1 MLEGRAEEL
10 VAAVVFGVVNPM
22 RPILVLLLGEGQMRL
37 AVIVLLHVPLRNHHW
52 RLDHGLL
59 VVWEPI
65 RVTVDL
71 LGATHHLGE
80 AMRVITLMLIVFVL
94 PTEVVSRFSR
104 VALVLSLRPIVHRI
118 LLGDVLATIG
128 VWLVLWPV
136 LGLDLGELVEWSAD
150 VVLVEDLVELL
161 LVGFGHLVR
170 LGLV

>member
-1 MLEGRAEEL
+1 M
-10 VAAVVFGVVNPM
+10 
-22 RPILVLLLGEGQMRL
+22 
-37 AVIVLLHVPLRNHHW
+37 
-52 RLDHGLL
+52 
-59 VVWEPI
+59 
-65 RVTVDL
+65 TVDL

-118 LLGDVLATIG
+118 LLGDVLTTIG